1 MTPAEG
7 ARPDEGGSRGPGA
20 DAQSGA
26 DAATG
31 CAFRELSAELRSLL
45 RAWGEDPASWPAGRF
60 GELALRA
67 FELEWEAIPAYRAY
81 CEARGAGPTTVGVW
95 QEIPPVPTAAFREVD
110 LAVTAPAAGDLV
122 FRTSGTSRGRER
134 RGRHR
139 VVDPEL
145 YRASLEP
152 AFGRFVLEAGARPL
166 VLSLV
171 PPFEPA
177 RDSSLGWMCDAIV
190 GRFGAPGSRSV
201 VVDGEPDWD
210 GARQL
215 VERCAAEDLPV
226 CVLGTTLAVD
236 AWLDRLEARGATPA
250 LPEGSVLM
258 DTGGAKGRPSLRRDA
273 VVERVGRLLGLSTAS
288 VVNEFGMTELLSQR
302 YGRGESGVGPSP
314 PLLGPPWLR
323 TRVLDPVSLEP
334 LPEGEEG
341 VLCHL
346 DLANAGS
353 VVCVLTEDL
362 GRVRGGALEW
372 IGRSP
377 GAPPRGCS
385 LATAQLL
392 DALD

>member
-1 MTPAEG
+1 MSSGQEPV
-7 ARPDEGGSRGPGA
+7 PSGGSQPEGTLGA
-20 DAQSGA
+20 L
-26 DAATG
+26 
-31 CAFRELSAELRSLL
+31 CAELRSLF
-45 RAWGEDPASWPAGRF
+45 RDWETDFASWPAERF

-67 FELEWEAIPAYRAY
+67 FEIQWNAIPAYRAY
-81 CEARGAGPTTVGVW
+81 CAARGADPADILDW
-95 QEIPPVPTAAFREVD
+95 RDIPPVPTAAFREVD
-110 LAVTAPAAGDLV
+110 LAVTPPAESDLV

-139 VVDPEL
+139 VVAPEL

-152 AFGRFVLEAGARPL
+152 TFARLVLEPAGRAGVRPL

-171 PPFEPA
+171 PPFERG
-177 RDSSLGWMCDAIV
+177 RDSSLAWMCDAIV
-190 GRFGAPGSRSV
+190 ERFGGPGSRSV
-201 VVDGEPDWD
+201 AREGEPEWEE
-210 GARQL
+210 ARAL
-215 VERCAAEDLPV
+215 AERCAEEDVPV

-236 AWLDRLEARGATPA
+236 AWLDRLEAGGGAVR

-258 DTGGAKGRPSLRRDA
+258 DTGGAKGRPELQRRV
-273 VVERVGRLLGLSTAS
+273 VVERIGRALGLSPES

-302 YGRGESGVGPSP
+302 YGRGEAGAGASP
-314 PLLGPPWLR
+314 ALLGPPWLR
-323 TRVLDPVSLEP
+323 TRALDPVTLDP
-334 LPEGEEG
+334 LPDGEAG
-341 VLCHL
+341 VLCHV

-362 GRVRGGALEW
+362 GRVQGGALEW

-385 LATAQLL
+385 LATAELL